1 MKSMPIGAFFLH
13 FKNDESILQI
23 ALKAVSLMLKGSKVT
38 HIQGKGTAFVM
49 RIKIYRKKN
58 FGPRSRKESIR
69 K

>member
-1 MKSMPIGAFFLH
+1 MKSMLIGASFLQH
-13 FKNDESILQI
+13 KNDESRLQI